1 MWESAWPHAEGF
13 STHEKGYSE
22 PKTGREAQ
30 ISYLNTK
37 PLGKVPK
44 EPQKCW
50 ACGLPEMWL
59 EASLQEYFISQL
71 FIIN

>member
-30 ISYLNTK
+30 ISYLNTN

-44 EPQKCW
+44 EPQKC
-50 ACGLPEMWL
+50 
-59 EASLQEYFISQL
+59 
-71 FIIN
+71 